1 MNTDKKYIYIY
12 IYIYIDMHI
21 YIHMVAGVSR
31 CSVELG
37 KGWLFSLVTS
47 WQAGLW
53 GKGRAGLG

>member
-1 MNTDKKYIYIY
+1 
-12 IYIYIDMHI
+12 MHI